1 MVKTTHIPFF
11 ENLCVLLICHDA
23 HFDDF
28 TEQLTTLY
36 DPCVDTVHVCVSKE
50 LNLFKRA
57 KLMQQIRDMFTDA
70 DIHIR
75 NVTESQIKRLAFY
88 IYAYVTPEETNET
101 LPTRHRH
108 PSPQGRDAPM
118 LPTRQ
123 REPRSQRLSLREHA
137 QTPDFPLRG

>member
-1 MVKTTHIPFF
+1 MIEITKHRFL

-23 HFDDF
+23 RLDDF
-28 TEQLTTLY
+28 TEHLITLY
-36 DPCVDTVHVCVSKE
+36 DPCVDTVHVCMSKE

-57 KLMQQIRDMFTDA
+57 KLMRQIRDMFTDA

-75 NVTESQIKRLAFY
+75 NVTEAQIKLLAFY
-88 IYAYVTPEETNET
+88 IYAYTEEPHET
-101 LPTRHRH
+101 LSTRRHH
-108 PSPQGRDAPM
+108 PSPQRRDVPM
-118 LPTRQ
+118 PPARQ